1 MAGQK
6 NHSQIQACRRSA
18 LSRDIVQD
26 FLRAVEADS
35 ICNHASEF
43 YPKYRR
49 QHSFA
54 LYRHGGKDL
63 NAIHSPDPIS
73 ASERI
78 CYSQLYSL
86 AGDSASGGDF
96 AHSGFE
102 RCHCMNSAIN
112 LNSARSQKA
121 RAYFALNKKSLL
133 LALKIILIVSFVSG
147 SALLYL
153 DYPVA
158 FLVYWPGVIA
168 LMIRLWIKADLSVL
182 NSQLDPK
189 SLDGLIEP
197 EVLANLKTDNPSL
210 ADMFEAASDTEAR
223 WFLQNRYLL
232 PDELFR
238 LFSKEPGSAVHLWP
252 IVDELAKKYG
262 VSGYASIIILVG
274 LIKTIPNCEDV
285 LNRLKLSIDDIEQGV
300 VWLENIEEKR
310 RIVKEVR
317 QFGGIARDWA
327 YGYTP
332 ILNFL
337 GFNIS
342 DHIKYNGFFAD
353 TTLNNK
359 LVDQMIQN
367 MASGAG
373 SVSLVGE
380 LGAGKTTAV
389 HAFADRLIE
398 DQNAPESLKNHQVV
412 GIDAPTL
419 LSQARGRGELEGL
432 MIRVFNEAARA
443 KNIILFLDDA
453 EVFFEQRESSVDL
466 SNIILPI
473 LDSGSVRT
481 IFAMT
486 PKQWQSLSAHSSNI
500 ASKFNPLQLQ
510 PAGETE
516 TLHMLRDQSI
526 FVESQKK
533 VAFTHQAL
541 KEAYKLGSRYDDTQ
555 VMPGAALSLL
565 KSAAPLAEGGL
576 VTEETIQA
584 AIESSKGVKIKQAKG
599 DESSSLLNLEA
610 DLRKYVISQGQSIS
624 AVSNSLRRARSG
636 VGNPDR
642 PVGTFLFL
650 GPTGVGKT
658 ELSKA
663 LARVY
668 FGDEKSMIRVDMN
681 QYINSDDAARLI
693 TPMQGESLGFLGE
706 VRKKPFSV
714 ILLDEIEKADRSITN
729 LLLQMLDEGFMTD
742 SNNKKVSFKD
752 AIIIATSNAGADEI
766 RRMIDAG
773 EDIVKLQSKLVDL
786 VIERGIFAPEF
797 VNRFDEVVVFK
808 PLTPDELI
816 QVIELI
822 IAGINKT
829 LDKQKVK
836 VEVTVEAKKWLV
848 DKGYDAKLGARP
860 MRRVAQKYIEN
871 IVAKK
876 LLDSSTASGG
886 VISLDVKDFETLE
899 TGE

>member
-1 MAGQK
+1 M
-6 NHSQIQACRRSA
+6 ST
-18 LSRDIVQD
+18 
-26 FLRAVEADS
+26 
-35 ICNHASEF
+35 
-43 YPKYRR
+43 
-49 QHSFA
+49 
-54 LYRHGGKDL
+54 
-63 NAIHSPDPIS
+63 
-73 ASERI
+73 
-78 CYSQLYSL
+78 
-86 AGDSASGGDF
+86 
-96 AHSGFE
+96 
-102 RCHCMNSAIN
+102 AIN
-112 LNSARSQKA
+112 LNSARSQKS
-121 RAYFALNKKSLL
+121 RLYFSLNKKSISILL
-133 LALKIILIVSFVSG
+133 VSTLIISLILGTV
-147 SALLYL
+147 LLYYENSL
-153 DYPVA
+153 A
-158 FLVYWPGVIA
+158 FIAYMPAVIA
-168 LMIRLWIKADLSVL
+168 LIIRIWRKGDLSTL
-182 NSQLDPK
+182 AERMDPN
-189 SLDGLIEP
+189 SLDGLIDP
-197 EVLANLKTDNPSL
+197 DVLANIKTGNPSNY
-210 ADMFEAASDTEAR
+210 DIFQAASSTEAR
-223 WFLQNRYLL
+223 WFLQNRYQI
-232 PDELFR
+232 PNELFE
-238 LFSKEPGSAVHLWP
+238 LLSKEPNSAANLWP
-252 IVDELAKKYG
+252 GVELLSKQYG
-262 VSGYASIIILVG
+262 VSGYKPIIILVA
-274 LIKTIPNCEDV
+274 LIKSIPDIESI
-285 LNRLKLSIDDIEQGV
+285 LNRNKMEINDIEQGI

-310 RIVKEVR
+310 RIIHEVR

-337 GFNIS
+337 GLNIS
-342 DHIKYNGFFAD
+342 EYIKYNGFFAD
-353 TTLNNK
+353 TTLNDK
-359 LVDQMIQN
+359 IVDRMIQN
-367 MASGAG
+367 LDSGAG

-398 DQNAPESLKNHQVV
+398 DQNVPGSLKNHQVV
-412 GIDAPTL
+412 AIDAPTL
-419 LSQARGRGELEGL
+419 LSQTRGKGELEGL
-432 MIRVFNEAARA
+432 MMKVFNEAARA
-443 KNIILFLDDA
+443 KNIIIFLDDA
-453 EVFFEQRESSVDL
+453 EVFFEQGESSVDL

-473 LDSGSVRT
+473 LDNGAVRV

-486 PKQWQSLSAHSSNI
+486 PKEWQSLASHSSNV
-500 ASKFNPLQLQ
+500 ASKFHPLQVQ
-510 PAGETE
+510 PAGEEE

-533 VAFTHQAL
+533 VLFTHQSL

-555 VMPGAALSLL
+555 VMPGGALSLL
-565 KSAAPLAEGGL
+565 KSAAPLAEGGF
-576 VTEETIQA
+576 VTEETVQA

-599 DESSSLLNLEA
+599 DESTSLLNLEE
-610 DLRKYVISQGQSIS
+610 DIKKYVISQEQAIS

-663 LARVY
+663 LAKVY

-681 QYINSDDAARLI
+681 QYVNTGDTERLI
-693 TPMQGESLGFLGE
+693 TPMQGETLGFLGE

-714 ILLDEIEKADRSITN
+714 ILLDEIEKADRSVVN
-729 LLLQMLDEGFMTD
+729 LLLQMLDEGFMSD

-786 VIERGIFAPEF
+786 VIERNIFAPEF

-808 PLTPDELI
+808 PLTPDELVR
-816 QVIELI
+816 VIDLI

-836 VEVTVEAKKWLV
+836 VEVSDEAKQWLV

-876 LLDSSTASGG
+876 LLDNTTVSGG
-886 VISLDVKDFETLE
+886 VISLGVQDFENVE
-899 TGE
+899 SS

>member
-1 MAGQK
+1 M
-6 NHSQIQACRRSA
+6 
-18 LSRDIVQD
+18 
-26 FLRAVEADS
+26 
-35 ICNHASEF
+35 SE
-43 YPKYRR
+43 
-49 QHSFA
+49 
-54 LYRHGGKDL
+54 LT
-63 NAIHSPDPIS
+63 
-73 ASERI
+73 
-78 CYSQLYSL
+78 
-86 AGDSASGGDF
+86 
-96 AHSGFE
+96 
-102 RCHCMNSAIN
+102 IN
-112 LNSARSQKA
+112 LNSSRSQKS
-121 RAYFALNKKSLL
+121 RLYLKLNKKSLSFL
-133 LALKIILIVSFVSG
+133 LKTVLAISLISG

-158 FLVYWPGVIA
+158 FLVYLPGVIA
-168 LMIRLWIKADLSVL
+168 LMIRLWIKGDLSGL
-182 NSQLDPK
+182 SKQLSSN
-189 SLDGLIEP
+189 SLDGLIDP
-197 EVLANLKTDNPSL
+197 QVLANIKNENPSL
-210 ADMFEAASDTEAR
+210 QDVFEAASKTEAR

-232 PDELFR
+232 PSGLFEL
-238 LFSKEPGSAVHLWP
+238 LSKEPGSADRLWP
-252 IVDELAKKYG
+252 VADELAKSHG
-262 VSGYASIIILVG
+262 IAGYKSIIILTA
-274 LIKTIPNCEDV
+274 LIKTIPGSEDL
-285 LNRLKLSIDDIEQGV
+285 LNRLKLSINDVEQGI

-310 RIVKEVR
+310 RIVREIR

-332 ILNFL
+332 ILSFL

-353 TTLNNK
+353 TTLNDK

-367 MASGAG
+367 MNSGAG

-398 DQNAPESLKNHQVV
+398 DQKVPETLKNHQVV
-412 GIDAPTL
+412 AIDAPTL

-443 KNIILFLDDA
+443 RNIILFLDDA
-453 EVFFEQRESSVDL
+453 EVFFDQGESSVDL
-466 SNIILPI
+466 SNVILPV
-473 LDSGSVRT
+473 LDSGAVRI

-486 PKQWQSLSAHSSNI
+486 PKQWQSLSAHSSNV
-500 ASKFNPLQLQ
+500 ASKFNPLQIQ
-510 PAGETE
+510 PAGEPE
-516 TLHMLRDQSI
+516 TLHLLRDQSI
-526 FVESQKK
+526 FVESQKN
-533 VAFTHQAL
+533 VIFTHQAL

-565 KSAAPLAEGGL
+565 KSAAPLAESGL
-576 VTEETIQA
+576 VTEETIQT

-599 DESSSLLNLEA
+599 EESSSLLNLEA
-610 DLRKYVISQGQSIS
+610 DLKQYVISQGQAIS

-668 FGDEKSMIRVDMN
+668 FGDEKSIIRVDMN
-681 QYINSDDAARLI
+681 QYINPDDASRLI

-714 ILLDEIEKADRSITN
+714 ILLDEIEKADRSVTN
-729 LLLQMLDEGFMTD
+729 LLLQMLDEGFMSDT
-742 SNNKKVSFKD
+742 NNKQVSFKD

-773 EDIVKLQSKLVDL
+773 EDIAKLQNKLVDL

-808 PLTPDELI
+808 PLTPEELI
-816 QVIELI
+816 QVVGLI

-836 VEVTVEAKKWLV
+836 VAVTDEAKKWLV
-848 DKGYDAKLGARP
+848 NKGYDAKLGARP

-871 IVAKK
+871 IIAKK
-876 LLDSSTASGG
+876 LLESSTSSGG
-886 VISLDVKDFETLE
+886 IINLDVKDFETLE